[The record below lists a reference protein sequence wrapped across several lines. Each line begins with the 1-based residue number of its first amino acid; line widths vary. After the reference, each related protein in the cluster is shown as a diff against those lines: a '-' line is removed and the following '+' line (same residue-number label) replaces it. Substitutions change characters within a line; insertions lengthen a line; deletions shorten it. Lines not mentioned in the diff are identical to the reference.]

1 MGDDSSEKTE
11 EPTPHKLREARK
23 KGQIAKGK
31 DLTGAVGMLAVFF
44 ILQGVSLQMWS
55 QIMELTQTLFSTI
68 GQPFSLDL
76 AYTSMATLMWSF
88 LQLMTPL
95 FAGIIVVILV
105 LEILQTQALIYWG
118 AILPD
123 IKKLD
128 PIAGTKKFFSLKQ
141 YVETLKS
148 IAKILMISF
157 LIYNVVKSYLP
168 YFFISGQMP
177 AMQVMILVGMLV
189 MRMVIQIGIFYLII
203 AILDYMYQQYEY
215 TKSLRM
221 SKKEIQNEYKQLE
234 GDPMIKQ
241 RQRDQQRQ
249 LAQSRQMGA
258 VPGADVVVTN
268 PTHIAIA
275 IRYDSETMQSP
286 MIVARGRQLLA
297 QAIRQVADSHYIP
310 IIQNPLLARKLYK
323 QSVAG
328 QFVPPEYYQAVAE
341 ILAFV
346 YNLKRKRRQRLAPQ
360 E

>member
-31 DLTGAVGMLAVFF
+31 DLTGAVVMLAVFF
-44 ILQGVSLQMWS
+44 ILKSVSFQMWS
-55 QIMELTQTLFSTI
+55 RLTHLAAEVFRSI
-68 GQPFSLDL
+68 GNPFTLDL
-76 AYTSMATLMWSF
+76 AYQSMTELMWTF
-88 LQLMTPL
+88 LQIMTPL
-95 FAGIIVVILV
+95 FAGIVIIIFV

-148 IAKILMISF
+148 IAKIIMISF
-157 LIYNVVKSYLP
+157 LIYNVVKSFLP
-168 YFFISGQMP
+168 YFFVTGQMP
-177 AMQVMILVGMLV
+177 AMQVMILVGSLV
-189 MRMVIQIGIFYLII
+189 MRIVIQIGIFYLII
-203 AILDYMYQQYEY
+203 ALLDYLYQRHEY

-258 VPGADVVVTN
+258 VPSADVVVTN

-275 IRYDSETMQSP
+275 IRYDAETMQSP

-297 QAIRQVADSHYIP
+297 QAIRQIADSHYIP
-310 IIQNPLLARKLYK
+310 IVQNPSLARNLYK
-323 QSVAG
+323 QRMAG
-328 QFVPPEYYQAVAE
+328 EFIPPEYYRVVAE

-346 YNLKRKRRQRLAPQ
+346 YNLKQKRRQQLAPQ

>member
-31 DLTGAVGMLAVFF
+31 DLTGAVVMLAVFF
-44 ILQGVSLQMWS
+44 ILQAVSFQMWS
-55 QIMELTQTLFSTI
+55 RLNYLAARLFKAI
-68 GQPFSLDL
+68 GEPFSLDL
-76 AYTSMATLMWSF
+76 AYQVMSELMWVF
-88 LQLMTPL
+88 LQIMTPL
-95 FAGIIVVILV
+95 FVGIIVIIFV
-105 LEILQTQALIYWG
+105 LEILQTQALVYWG

-157 LIYNVVKSYLP
+157 LIYSAVKNFLP
-168 YFFISGQMP
+168 YFFVTGQMP
-177 AMQVMILVGMLV
+177 VMQVMILVGSLV
-189 MRMVIQIGIFYLII
+189 MRIVIQIGIFYLII
-203 AILDYMYQQYEY
+203 ALLDYIYQRYEY
-215 TKSLRM
+215 MKSLRM
-221 SKKEIQNEYKQLE
+221 SKKDIQNEYKQLE

-275 IRYDSETMQSP
+275 IRYDAETMQSP

-297 QAIRQVADSHYIP
+297 EAIRQIADSHYVP
-310 IIQNPLLARKLYK
+310 IIQNPSLARNLYK
-323 QSVAG
+323 TSMAG
-328 QFVPPEYYQAVAE
+328 QFVPPDYYRAVAE

-346 YNLKRKRRQRLAPQ
+346 YNLKQKRRQRLAPQ

>member
-1 MGDDSSEKTE
+1 
-11 EPTPHKLREARK
+11 
-23 KGQIAKGK
+23 
-31 DLTGAVGMLAVFF
+31 
-44 ILQGVSLQMWS
+44 
-55 QIMELTQTLFSTI
+55 
-68 GQPFSLDL
+68 
-76 AYTSMATLMWSF
+76 
-88 LQLMTPL
+88 
-95 FAGIIVVILV
+95 
-105 LEILQTQALIYWG
+105 
-118 AILPD
+118 
-123 IKKLD
+123 
-128 PIAGTKKFFSLKQ
+128 
-141 YVETLKS
+141 
-148 IAKILMISF
+148 
-157 LIYNVVKSYLP
+157 
-168 YFFISGQMP
+168 
-177 AMQVMILVGMLV
+177 
-189 MRMVIQIGIFYLII
+189 
-203 AILDYMYQQYEY
+203 
-215 TKSLRM
+215 
-221 SKKEIQNEYKQLE
+221 
-234 GDPMIKQ
+234 MIKQ

-275 IRYDSETMQSP
+275 IRNDSETMQSP